1 MSRYPWFWLVAA
13 LLIAFMGFVQVR
25 SALQETQTF
34 DEGFDLAAGYSY
46 WKTGDYRINRE
57 HPPLGKLINAIPLLF
72 LNPSLPLDHPSW
84 AQENNVVFGE
94 QFLYFNRV
102 PADTMLFAGRAMT
115 ILVTLLAAAAFAI
128 WMRKLFGGA
137 AALIGLV
144 FFCLDPNLIAHGRY
158 ITSDLFVT
166 VFFFFASI
174 GWAAYLE
181 QPRRRTLLLSGLL
194 LGLAFAS
201 KISALYLIPAFLVL
215 YFIRWWQKPKQFGI
229 LHMAGSMAALLVLA
243 TLVLALVYAPEASRL
258 VPATRS
264 YRQAHPEAVMLHDAI
279 ERKSPASEL
288 LADLSRRLGL
298 QNHSFLVAF
307 NMILTHN
314 TNGHPAYV
322 LGHVSE
328 HGIWYYFPVAFAVK
342 TPAAVLLALLLA
354 LAIGL
359 RRQLAPLRGIPS
371 RLRSAPI
378 VWYVLLLIPMGYFA
392 LSMAGSINIG
402 VRHILPVYP
411 FLFALL
417 GATLA
422 AASWTPARWTTAALL
437 MLMAFESISIYPHY
451 LAFFNFPSGGPGNGP
466 KYLVDSNID
475 WGQDVKKLRDWLKE
489 RGIPKVWFYYFG
501 KADLTTYGL
510 RFEWLPQHKDSK
522 EWDDIDGYVAV
533 SVTPLQGVY
542 TSWDYLQRV
551 RQRPVVA
558 KIGYSIYIYD
568 FRKPASRSMAAP
580 ILSTSLTK

>member
-1 MSRYPWFWLVAA
+1 MSRHSWFWLVAA
-13 LLIAFMGFVQVR
+13 LLIGFMGFVQVR

-84 AQENNVVFGE
+84 AQENNAVFGE
-94 QFLYFNRV
+94 QFLYVNRV
-102 PADTMLFAGRAMT
+102 PADTMLFAGRVMT
-115 ILVTLLAAAAFAI
+115 ILVTLLAAAAFAL
-128 WMRKLFGGA
+128 WMRKVFGTA
-137 AALIGLV
+137 AALIGLA

-174 GWAAYLE
+174 AWAAYLE
-181 QPRRRTLLLSGLL
+181 QPRHGTLLLSGLL
-194 LGLAFAS
+194 LGMAFAS
-201 KISALYLIPAFLVL
+201 KMSALYLIPAFLVL
-215 YFIRWWQKPKQFGI
+215 YLIRWWQRPRRFGI
-229 LHMAGSMAALLVLA
+229 LHMVGSMTALLLLA
-243 TLVLALVYAPEASRL
+243 TLVLAVVYAPEANRL
-258 VPATRS
+258 IPATRS
-264 YRQAHPEAVMLHDAI
+264 YRRAHPETVMLYDAI
-279 ERKSPASEL
+279 ERKSPASEHV
-288 LADLSRRLGL
+288 AELSRRFGL
-298 QNHSFLVAF
+298 QNHSFLIAF
-307 NMILTHN
+307 NMIVTHN
-314 TNGHPAYV
+314 ASGHPSYV

-328 HGIWYYFPVAFAVK
+328 YGVWYYFPVAFAVK
-342 TPAAVLLALLLA
+342 TPAAVLLALVLA
-354 LAIGL
+354 LGIGIL
-359 RRQLAPLRGIPS
+359 RQVTPLRTVPS

-378 VWYVLLLIPMGYFA
+378 VWYALLLIPLGYFA
-392 LSMAGSINIG
+392 LSMAGNINIG
-402 VRHILPVYP
+402 LRHILPVYP
-411 FLFALL
+411 FLFALF
-417 GATLA
+417 GAVFANVSWKSAKWIPAVLLSVLA
-422 AASWTPARWTTAALL
+422 V
-437 MLMAFESISIYPHY
+437 ESISIYPHY

-475 WGQDVKKLRDWLKE
+475 WGQDVKKLRDWLQE

-510 RFEWLPQHKDSK
+510 KFEWLPRQKDSK

-542 TSWDYLQRV
+542 TPWDYLQRV
-551 RQRPVVA
+551 RERPLVA
-558 KIGYSIYIYD
+558 KIGYSIYVYD